1 VCRQKMGKFAAHP
14 FSLNFKSAL
23 LTSKNINAFSC
34 FFPGAHNIG
43 RDKEAGAKER
53 RNNKSELSF

>member
-1 VCRQKMGKFAAHP
+1 MFLP
-14 FSLNFKSAL
+14 D
-23 LTSKNINAFSC
+23 
-34 FFPGAHNIG
+34 AHNIG